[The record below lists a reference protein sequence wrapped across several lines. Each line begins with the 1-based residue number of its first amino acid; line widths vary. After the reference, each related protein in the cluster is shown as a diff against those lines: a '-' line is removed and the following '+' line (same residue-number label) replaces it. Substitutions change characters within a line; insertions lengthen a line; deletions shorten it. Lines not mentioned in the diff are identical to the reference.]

1 MNVNRANGLQ
11 SPGTDRTASDA
22 DGRSCMNPPTA
33 RIKIPADRLPAAP
46 EPTLPYREQ
55 EKLGIGAWIDH
66 DYRVRMAMKKRND
79 RRDAGKS

>member
-1 MNVNRANGLQ
+1 MRA
-11 SPGTDRTASDA
+11 T
-22 DGRSCMNPPTA
+22 
-33 RIKIPADRLPAAP
+33 IKIRVDRLPDAP

-66 DYRVRMAMKKRND
+66 DYRVRMAMKKRNN